1 MTLLEQLEE
10 WHQNDEYQKIIEELE
25 KIPASERSNEL
36 TGLLARAY
44 ENAACGAE
52 HPEYHLHA
60 IELLQSAVEEDDANW
75 NFRMGFALYWL
86 DREEEAIPY
95 FERIFTLIDSDPET
109 QAFWADA
116 RELLDYCRTQAARK
130 RQSKADEPYLTMSR
144 RIW

>member
-1 MTLLEQLEE
+1 MTLEEQLEF
-10 WHQNDEYQKIIEELE
+10 WHQNDEYEKIIEELE
-25 KIPASERSNEL
+25 KIPDTERSHKL

-44 ENAACGAE
+44 ENAAGGTE

-60 IELLQSAVEEDDANW
+60 IELLKSAVEEEDPNW

-86 DREEEAIPY
+86 DREEEAVPY

-109 QAFWADA
+109 QAFWVDA
-116 RELLDYCRTQAARK
+116 RELLDYCRQQAARK
-130 RQSKADEPYLTMSR
+130 RQAQNHEPYLSISQ

>member
-1 MTLLEQLEE
+1 MTLLEQLED
-10 WHQNDEYQKIIEELE
+10 WHQNNEYQKIIETLENLSEEELN
-25 KIPASERSNEL
+25 PEL

-44 ENAACGAE
+44 ENAAFGKE

-60 IELLQSAVEEDDANW
+60 IELLKKAAMEEDPNW

-95 FERIFTLIDSDPET
+95 FARIFTLIGSDPET

-116 RELLDYCRTQAARK
+116 GELLDYCRAHAARQ
-130 RQSKADEPYLTMSR
+130 RQMQANEPYLNLSE